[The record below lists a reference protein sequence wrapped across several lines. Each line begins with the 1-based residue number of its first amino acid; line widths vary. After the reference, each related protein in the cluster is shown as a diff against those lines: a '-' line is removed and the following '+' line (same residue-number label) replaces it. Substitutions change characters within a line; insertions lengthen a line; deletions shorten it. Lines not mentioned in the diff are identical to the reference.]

1 LQSAVEFKQ
10 FSLSIGNR
18 QILRD
23 ISLTIGGDRITALIG
38 ESGSGKTMMLRSCM
52 ALFEDLSH
60 WSVSGQVNIIKDTEA
75 ITLFDSSPEKIR
87 SLRKS
92 HMAFVLQQSSQVLN
106 PSIKLKAQLEDSML
120 TAGRAVDSDKII
132 QILESTGFKNPE
144 EILNR
149 YPHQL
154 SGGQL
159 QRILIAIAMVR
170 KPALILVDEPT
181 SNLDQN
187 LKVEILSLLKTL
199 RKETGA
205 SMIIVSHDLKQ
216 LASFSDEIAVIKNG
230 RIVERGSANKVLN
243 APEQEYT
250 KQLISGLNVGGIAM
264 PVSDDAILSLDS
276 VSKSYE
282 SNKFLSRKPS
292 VSWHINDVSFKLKRG
307 EILGLEGGSGS
318 GKSTLARIMAGLD
331 EDYGGQLS
339 YKSKPMRSFTRHDMQ
354 SFRNAVKIIFQ
365 DPLGSLAPH
374 LTGFD
379 ILHEI
384 SVIENKNLL
393 RNDFEEY
400 IMQFGLTKDILD
412 KRASQMS
419 GGQRQRLLIA
429 RALLSEPEILICDE
443 ILSSLDAAV
452 RNEISSL
459 LHQIHKE
466 KGLSIVFI
474 SHDNLFL
481 QSFCH
486 RIVHM
491 STWIDSSVK
500 YN

>member
-1 LQSAVEFKQ
+1 MQSAVEFKQ

-18 QILRD
+18 EILKN
-23 ISLTIGGDRITALIG
+23 ISLEIPSDRITALIG

-52 ALFEDLSH
+52 ALFEDLPH
-60 WSVSGQVNIIKDTEA
+60 WSISGHVIINKNNED
-75 ITLFDSSPEKIR
+75 IDLFESNPELIR
-87 SLRKS
+87 PLRKS
-92 HMAFVLQQSSQVLN
+92 HTAFVLQQSSQVLN

-120 TAGRAVDSDKII
+120 TAGRSLNSDEIA
-132 QILESTGFKNPE
+132 QILKSVGFEKPE
-144 EILNR
+144 EIFDR

-154 SGGQL
+154 SGGQV

-170 KPALILVDEPT
+170 KPSLILVDEPT

-187 LKVEILSLLKTL
+187 LKVEILSLLQAL

-216 LASFSDEIAVIKNG
+216 LASICDDVAVIKDG
-230 RIVERGSANKVLN
+230 EVIEKGTADKILN
-243 APEQEYT
+243 EPVQEYT
-250 KQLISGLNVGGIAM
+250 RQLISGLSLSKSKPPSGEAV
-264 PVSDDAILSLDS
+264 LSLDS
-276 VSKSYE
+276 VSKSYG

-292 VSWHINDVSFKLKRG
+292 VSWCINDVSFELKRG

-331 EDYGGQLS
+331 EDYTGQLR
-339 YKSKPMRSFTRHDMQ
+339 YKNEPLIRFTRHEMQ
-354 SFRNAVKIIFQ
+354 QFRNAVKIIFQ
-365 DPLGSLAPH
+365 DPLSSLAPH

-384 SVIENKNLL
+384 ALIEEKKLL
-393 RNDFEEY
+393 RNDLEEY
-400 IMQFGLTKDILD
+400 IKQFGLTKDILD

-452 RNEISSL
+452 KNEISSL
-459 LHQIHKE
+459 LYQLHKE
-466 KGLSIVFI
+466 NRLSIVFI
-474 SHDNLFL
+474 SHDNHFL
-481 QSFCH
+481 QRFCH
-486 RIVHM
+486 RIIHM
-491 STWIDSSVK
+491 RAWLGDPVK
-500 YN
+500 